1 MARIIVLGG
10 AHIDRRATIDGATV
24 PGASNPGRWREE
36 PGGGGF
42 NAARSLARLG
52 HEVAM
57 VSVRGGDRAGEA
69 VGTAMETVGVED
81 MAQVFLDR
89 ATPSYTAILEN
100 DGNLLV
106 AVADMDLYDRF
117 VYRQLSRKSIRQA
130 IADANLVLC
139 DANLPAGTIGALAQM
154 TGMNGKPL
162 CAIAISP
169 PKVER
174 LEPAF
179 GGLSMIFMNAAEAA
193 VLCGQDTPPDKWPG
207 KLRERGIARGAISR
221 GEGPVL
227 GFDGTDVFQITPPR
241 IESVV
246 DVTGAGDTL
255 AAAAIH
261 ATLNGNAFRAALRYG
276 VAAAGL
282 AVQSADAAP
291 PELNIETVEAALKH
305 VPQAEPFP

>member
-1 MARIIVLGG
+1 MARILVLGG
-10 AHIDRRATIDGATV
+10 AHIDRRATIDGATAH
-24 PGASNPGRWREE
+24 GASNPGRWREE

-52 HEVAM
+52 HDVAM

-69 VGTAMETVGVED
+69 VGAAMENAGVKD

-106 AVADMDLYDRF
+106 AVADMDLYDHF
-117 VYRQLSRKSIRQA
+117 VYRQLSRKSIREA
-130 IADANLVLC
+130 IAGADLILC
-139 DANLPAGTIGALAQM
+139 DANLPADTIGALAKI
-154 TGMNGKPL
+154 TDLNDKPL
-162 CAIAISP
+162 AAIAISP

-174 LEPAF
+174 LSQAF
-179 GGLSMIFMNAAEAA
+179 ASLSALFMNAAEAA
-193 VLCGQDTPPDKWPG
+193 VLCGETARPDQWPR
-207 KLRERGIARGAISR
+207 KLRERGIARAAISR

-227 GFDGTDVFQITPPR
+227 GFDGTDIFQIMPPR
-241 IESVV
+241 LDNVV

-255 AAAAIH
+255 AAATIH
-261 ATLNGNAFRAALRYG
+261 ATLNGNGFRTALRHG
-276 VAAAGL
+276 VAAASL

-291 PELNIETVEAALKH
+291 PELSIATVEAALKR